1 MRRPSKI
8 LIAYDHFPPIA
19 EDLKSAFNRLN
30 ISVEIFHSSD
40 HEHWFYKRVIRRIN
54 KLARNLR
61 MIKKDVDLFVQH
73 PLNRLNYLSTKLKSV
88 CDTFSPEMIFFI
100 HGQPY
105 GNITLESLS
114 VPKLGW
120 WMEPNDD
127 IRELR
132 VNAAP
137 FDIYHS
143 FSQRTLDLLKP
154 EGYKVDY
161 LCHSV
166 SPDRFYPLSEAP
178 KKFDVCFV
186 GNWSP
191 WREKVLE
198 AALKVTNKI
207 ALYGPHWKKKSQLVS
222 RNLNRIHLGDH
233 IIGEDLNVLFNS
245 SRIVLNASR
254 IPNSNGLNMR
264 FFEVLATK
272 SCFLSDAPPEFPRH
286 FESEKH
292 LMVFDDLS
300 DLQSKL
306 ALLLSDSDLCDKL
319 AFSGYQ
325 HVLQHH
331 TYDHMAQQLLEQY
344 QSVCLKS

>member
-1 MRRPSKI
+1 MRYPSKI

-30 ISVEIFHSSD
+30 IAVEIFYSSN
-40 HEHWFYKRVIRRIN
+40 HEHWFYKEVIRRIN
-54 KLARNLR
+54 KLARNFRL
-61 MIKKDVDLFVQH
+61 IKKDVDLFAQH
-73 PLNRLNYLSTKLKSV
+73 PFNRLNYLATKLKSI
-88 CDTFSPEMIFFI
+88 CDSYMPEMIFFI

-105 GNITLESLS
+105 GNEILDKMPI
-114 VPKLGW
+114 PKLGW

-127 IRELR
+127 VCELR
-132 VNAAP
+132 ENAAP
-137 FDIYHS
+137 FDIYSS
-143 FSQRTLDLLKP
+143 FSQNTLELLKP
-154 EGYKVDY
+154 EGFSVNY

-166 SPDRFYPLSEAP
+166 NPERFYPVPDLQ
-178 KKFDVCFV
+178 KKYDVCFV

-191 WREKVLE
+191 WREQVID

-222 RNLNRIHLGDH
+222 SNLNRIHLGDH
-233 IIGEDLNVLFNS
+233 IIGEDLNALFNS
-245 SRIVLNASR
+245 SKIVLNASR

-272 SCFLSDAPPEFPRH
+272 SCFLSDAPPELPRH
-286 FESEKH
+286 FESGKH

-306 ALLLSDSDLCDKL
+306 GLLLSHSDLCEKL
-319 AFSGYQ
+319 ASSGYQ

-331 TYDHMAQQLLEQY
+331 TYDHMAQQLLKQY
-344 QSVCLKS
+344 QSVYLKS